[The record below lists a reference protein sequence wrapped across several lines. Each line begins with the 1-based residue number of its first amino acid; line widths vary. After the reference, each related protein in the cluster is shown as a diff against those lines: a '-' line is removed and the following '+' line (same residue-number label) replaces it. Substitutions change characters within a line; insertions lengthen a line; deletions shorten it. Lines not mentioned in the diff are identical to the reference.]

1 MSGLR
6 EKSMADITQLYPP
19 LCIPIVMGVALLY
32 VLALAGLRK
41 HNADGPEDA
50 SNSTSNNSP
59 STRPMTNEEG
69 KAFGWM
75 GGGWDDD

>member
-1 MSGLR
+1 
-6 EKSMADITQLYPP
+6 MAENLYPP

-32 VLALAGLRK
+32 VLALAGLRR

-59 STRPMTNEEG
+59 STRPMTNEE
-69 KAFGWM
+69 AADVDWIPAL
-75 GGGWDDD
+75 DE